1 MLEGSQLK
9 KGSEKLV
16 SRDYKAGSLLF
27 LQGLLDDIFNFT
39 DNGYALIFLRYDASL
54 SIALPRHGN
63 PQIFRIKDQLPTSN
77 SLYIAHFIFF
87 LFSICNLLNSHRNNI
102 NIVLVNFFFTIFFH
116 FLDRISHLYILCSE
130 FVVIDFFFSSTQ

>member
-102 NIVLVNFFFTIFFH
+102 NIVLVNFFLPYSFIFLIEFH
-116 FLDRISHLYILCSE
+116 ISIFKYVSM
-130 FVVIDFFFSSTQ
+130 